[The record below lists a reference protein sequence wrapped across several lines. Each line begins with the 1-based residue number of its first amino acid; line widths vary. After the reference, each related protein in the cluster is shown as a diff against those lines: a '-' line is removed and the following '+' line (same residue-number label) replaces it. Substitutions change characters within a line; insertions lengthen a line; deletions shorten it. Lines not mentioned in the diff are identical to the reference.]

1 MMAKYKGEDINL
13 IPTNAMV
20 EEARKGLEWRKEFG
34 RGGTAVGVAR
44 ARQIVNKQELSART
58 VRRMH
63 SFLVGMK
70 LIKRVKDFM

>member
-1 MMAKYKGEDINL
+1 MMAKYKGEEINL

-44 ARQIVNKQELSART
+44 ARQIVNKQELSARA
-58 VRRMH
+58 
-63 SFLVGMK
+63 G
-70 LIKRVKDFM
+70 